1 MAVPGSVSTV
11 PLSLRSIASELVF
24 DTYNFH
30 PVDGTGLSQLGSTS
44 LKDMM
49 TGGGDRSTGSA
60 LTNGEFDSINLNS
73 KSSTG
78 TVTTSAATNVSNNQ
92 FTMNGSISSYGGLV
106 INIVVPYRM
115 SEFFGYDHDAAA
127 PEKGFVYSK
136 DTSTP
141 TIGGLGVVKRSVSG
155 TGTGSYSYN
164 QFTGILSNTTYYYRS
179 YITNRMGTVYGSV
192 VSLTTTSTSSLTAYS
207 LRYNS
212 SKFGELGICSHSN
225 FVTVYSSASSSNDI
239 FLDDEDIFANSSGG
253 SDAGNGW
260 YSNGT
265 YYGKWSTFGSGGSWT
280 IGNGTSCAAP

>member
-1 MAVPGSVSTV
+1 MAVPSSGT
-11 PLSLRSIASELVF
+11 LSLRSLASEVVF

-30 PVDGTGLSQLGSTS
+30 PIDGTGISQLGSTS

-49 TGGGDRSTGSA
+49 TGGGDKSTGSA

-115 SEFFGYDHDAAA
+115 SEFYGYDHDAAA
-127 PEKGFVYSK
+127 PEKGFVYSSSN
-136 DTSTP
+136 STP
-141 TIGGLGVVKRSVSG
+141 TIGASGVIKRVVSG
-155 TGTGSYSYN
+155 TSTGSYSYN

-192 VSLTTTSTSSLTAYS
+192 VSLTTTSTSSLNSYS

-212 SKFGELGICSHSN
+212 SKFGESGICSHSN

-239 FLDDEDIFANSSGG
+239 FIDDEDIFANSSGG
-253 SDAGNGW
+253 SDASSGW
-260 YSNGT
+260 YSNGS
-265 YYGKWSTFGSGGSWT
+265 YYGKWASFGSGGSWT
-280 IGNGTSCAAP
+280 ISGSSCNAP